1 MEQDAKDQ
9 ISDDTI
15 LDEAHDCQ
23 DCANAG
29 LIDRQRKEIER
40 LAAANLTLSK
50 KAFDAETRRKEAEDR
65 CIQLL
70 QDSISAGKTIA
81 ALKEELEAERGRNRV
96 LGFQIRTLR
105 EGKK

>member
-23 DCANAG
+23 DCANAR
-29 LIDRQRKEIER
+29 LI
-40 LAAANLTLSK
+40 K
-50 KAFDAETRRKEAEDR
+50 KQSEM
-65 CIQLL
+65 
-70 QDSISAGKTIA
+70 IA
-81 ALKEELEAERGRNRV
+81 ALDLSRAIKDKRIEILEEQLEIERGRNRV

-105 EGKK
+105 EGKL